1 MGRNCLAV
9 ELESPNFAVK
19 LNYVVI
25 MTDYEYIIQQVKR
38 FHFTGWDDEELRKCV
53 DMLIGLTHEELFSLY
68 TSKWLKGDKV
78 MREEVFKCMYADKIG
93 KREERIKNLST
104 DELIE
109 EFKDKTSGNVS
120 LIRNEMKYRYKENI
134 GDDRIK
140 ITIAFKESSVGDQA
154 WIEHQERKEMYVT
167 NKIKK

>member
-1 MGRNCLAV
+1 
-9 ELESPNFAVK
+9 
-19 LNYVVI
+19 
-25 MTDYEYIIQQVKR
+25 MTDYEYILQQVKR
-38 FHFTGWDDEELRKCV
+38 AHYSKWDDKELRKCV
-53 DMLIGLTHEELFSLY
+53 DMLVGLTHEQLFFLY

-120 LIRNEMKYRYKENI
+120 LIRNEMKFRYKENI

-140 ITIAFKESSVGDQA
+140 ITTAFKESSVDDQA
-154 WIEHQERKEMYVT
+154 WIEHQERKEMYGVQ
-167 NKIKK
+167 KKKA